1 MKKRIIKATPILIIS
16 LIIIFLSSIVGVL
29 IPISVSA
36 LVEEVRLINFLS
48 PIVLTIILFI
58 LQAIMVAVGH
68 TMMARDGDYQIKHMR
83 NSFMNRLLHAPKA
96 FFDLNSPSE
105 LANRIIND
113 TNHIQQFITQ
123 SLPTF
128 ISSIVTVVGTLIAL
142 LFLDWQLTSILL
154 ISLPLVA
161 IPLIPLTKL
170 SSRYSIRQQNSLS
183 RLSSLILEYLQNM
196 SLIKSSVAEE
206 FAYKEVQGYTEDL
219 RHISSKNTTLYAVV
233 QPIGLLLIFGSIA
246 LIFSYGGLRVNQ
258 GTLSVG
264 TLISF
269 LIYLFQLIN
278 PLGSFSGFFAQK
290 GKMEGAIQKLSKIQ
304 DIEVEN
310 LDEGK
315 LFNYGEINFID
326 VSFGYPKINTNSE
339 ELIVNMKS
347 IYSDELNL
355 MPILEGVS
363 MTFKE
368 GEKTAIVGPSG
379 GGKSTILNLLMQ
391 FYPIKNGKII
401 SKENEI
407 DSFKLSDWRDNIS
420 IVSQDISILSGT
432 IRENLVF
439 GLDYSPSE
447 NQIQYAIRFAH
458 LEETIAK
465 LHDGLETVVGE
476 AGSRLSGGQK
486 QRIHIARAVL
496 RDTPILL
503 LDEATSNLDADAEY
517 QINQSLQRL
526 MGSKTTIG
534 VAHRLSTIM
543 DADNIYFID
552 NKKVTGS
559 GTHSELLK
567 THALYARFVKEQ
579 LLSNE

>member
-258 GTLSVG
+258 
-264 TLISF
+264 
-269 LIYLFQLIN
+269 
-278 PLGSFSGFFAQK
+278 
-290 GKMEGAIQKLSKIQ
+290 
-304 DIEVEN
+304 
-310 LDEGK
+310 
-315 LFNYGEINFID
+315 
-326 VSFGYPKINTNSE
+326 
-339 ELIVNMKS
+339 EL
-347 IYSDELNL
+347 
-355 MPILEGVS
+355 
-363 MTFKE
+363 
-368 GEKTAIVGPSG
+368 
-379 GGKSTILNLLMQ
+379 
-391 FYPIKNGKII
+391 
-401 SKENEI
+401 
-407 DSFKLSDWRDNIS
+407 
-420 IVSQDISILSGT
+420 
-432 IRENLVF
+432 
-439 GLDYSPSE
+439 
-447 NQIQYAIRFAH
+447 
-458 LEETIAK
+458 
-465 LHDGLETVVGE
+465 
-476 AGSRLSGGQK
+476 
-486 QRIHIARAVL
+486 
-496 RDTPILL
+496 
-503 LDEATSNLDADAEY
+503 Y
-517 QINQSLQRL
+517 Q
-526 MGSKTTIG
+526 
-534 VAHRLSTIM
+534 
-543 DADNIYFID
+543 
-552 NKKVTGS
+552 
-559 GTHSELLK
+559 
-567 THALYARFVKEQ
+567 
-579 LLSNE
+579 